1 MWSAHK
7 AAVHARQHAGQYSQ
21 KRCAEFVS
29 KSIRAGGANLQNTHY
44 AKDMKSNLIL
54 AGYHQVYGE
63 PVEGDVAVIQPTA
76 HHPYG
81 HACIYG
87 GNGVWYSDFVQRT
100 MYPGKE
106 YREVKPAYA
115 IYRHD

>member
-44 AKDMKSNLIL
+44 AKDMKSNLIWRVSTRFTVSL
-54 AGYHQVYGE
+54 LRAM
-63 PVEGDVAVIQPTA
+63 
-76 HHPYG
+76 
-81 HACIYG
+81 
-87 GNGVWYSDFVQRT
+87 WR
-100 MYPGKE
+100 
-106 YREVKPAYA
+106 
-115 IYRHD
+115 

>member
-7 AAVHARQHAGQYSQ
+7 AAVYARQHAGEHSQ

-29 KSIRAGGANLQNTHY
+29 KAIRAGGANLQNTHY

-54 AGYHQVYGE
+54 AGFHQIYGE

-76 HHPYG
+76 PPLWPCMHL
-81 HACIYG
+81 
-87 GNGVWYSDFVQRT
+87 W
-100 MYPGKE
+100 
-106 YREVKPAYA
+106 RERRLVL
-115 IYRHD
+115 

>member
-7 AAVHARQHAGQYSQ
+7 AAVYARQHAGEHSQ

-29 KSIRAGGANLQNTHY
+29 KAIRAGGANLQNTHY

-54 AGYHQVYGE
+54 AGFHQIYGE

-76 HHPYG
+76 HPPYG
-81 HACIYG
+81 HACIFASG
-87 GNGVWYSDFVQRT
+87 TLILFSEQCIREKNT
-100 MYPGKE
+100 GK
-106 YREVKPAYA
+106 
-115 IYRHD
+115 

>member
-44 AKDMKSNLIL
+44 AKDMKPI
-54 AGYHQVYGE
+54 
-63 PVEGDVAVIQPTA
+63 
-76 HHPYG
+76 
-81 HACIYG
+81 
-87 GNGVWYSDFVQRT
+87 
-100 MYPGKE
+100 
-106 YREVKPAYA
+106 
-115 IYRHD
+115 

>member
-7 AAVHARQHAGQYSQ
+7 AAVYARQHAGEHSQ

-29 KSIRAGGANLQNTHY
+29 KAIRAGGANLQNTHY

-54 AGYHQVYGE
+54 AGFHQIYGE

-76 HHPYG
+76 HLMAM
-81 HACIYG
+81 HASMAGKVSGTLILFSEQCIREK
-87 GNGVWYSDFVQRT
+87 NT
-100 MYPGKE
+100 GK
-106 YREVKPAYA
+106 
-115 IYRHD
+115 

>member
-54 AGYHQVYGE
+54 AGFHQVYGE

-76 HHPYG
+76 HPPMATLASMVG
-81 HACIYG
+81 TASGTLILFSEQCIREK
-87 GNGVWYSDFVQRT
+87 NT
-100 MYPGKE
+100 GK
-106 YREVKPAYA
+106 
-115 IYRHD
+115 

>member
-1 MWSAHK
+1 MWNAHK
-7 AAVHARQHAGQYSQ
+7 AVAYARLHAGQHSK

-29 KSIRAGGANLQNTHY
+29 NAIRAGGANLLNTPY

-54 AGYHQVYGE
+54 AGFHQVYGD
-63 PVEGDVAVIQPTA
+63 PLEGDVAVIQSTA
-76 HHPYG
+76 HHTAG

-100 MYPGKE
+100 MYPGPE
-106 YREVKPAYA
+106 YREIKPTYA
-115 IYRHD
+115 IYRHN

>member
-1 MWSAHK
+1 MLASMQVSIARK
-7 AAVHARQHAGQYSQ
+7 DVQNLFQNPFAPAVLIYR
-21 KRCAEFVS
+21 
-29 KSIRAGGANLQNTHY
+29 THY

-54 AGYHQVYGE
+54 AGFHQVYGE

>member
-54 AGYHQVYGE
+54 AGFHQVYGE

-76 HHPYG
+76 PPPPMVTLASMEG
-81 HACIYG
+81 TASGTLILFSEQCIRERNT
-87 GNGVWYSDFVQRT
+87 GN
-100 MYPGKE
+100 
-106 YREVKPAYA
+106 
-115 IYRHD
+115 

>member
-54 AGYHQVYGE
+54 AGFHQVYGE

-76 HHPYG
+76 HHPYTTLASMVG
-81 HACIYG
+81 TASGTLILFSEQCIREK
-87 GNGVWYSDFVQRT
+87 NT
-100 MYPGKE
+100 GK
-106 YREVKPAYA
+106 
-115 IYRHD
+115 

>member
-54 AGYHQVYGE
+54 AGFHRVYGE
-63 PVEGDVAVIQPTA
+63 PVEGRCGGDPA
-76 HHPYG
+76 HCAPPIWPRLHLWWERRL
-81 HACIYG
+81 
-87 GNGVWYSDFVQRT
+87 VL
-100 MYPGKE
+100 
-106 YREVKPAYA
+106 
-115 IYRHD
+115 

>member
-54 AGYHQVYGE
+54 AGFHQVYGE

-76 HHPYG
+76 
-81 HACIYG
+81 
-87 GNGVWYSDFVQRT
+87 NGVWYSDFVQRT

>member
-54 AGYHQVYGE
+54 AVSTRFT
-63 PVEGDVAVIQPTA
+63 VSLLRAM
-76 HHPYG
+76 
-81 HACIYG
+81 
-87 GNGVWYSDFVQRT
+87 WR
-100 MYPGKE
+100 
-106 YREVKPAYA
+106 
-115 IYRHD
+115 

>member
-7 AAVHARQHAGQYSQ
+7 ATVYARQHAGLHSQ

-29 KSIRAGGANLQNTHY
+29 NAIRAGGANLHNTHY

-54 AGYHQVYGE
+54 AGFHQVYGE
-63 PVEGDVAVIQPTA
+63 PIEGDVAVIQATA
-76 HHPYG
+76 HHVYG
-81 HACIYG
+81 HACIYD

-100 MYPGKE
+100 MYPGPE
-106 YREVKPAYA
+106 YREVRPAYA